1 MIIGLELI
9 YGDPLTRPSR
19 DSKSPEVGSSSTTRA
34 QKVVDRRFKNLWLRL
49 RKARFA
55 ENLYIILVS
64 TVSQQMV
71 VLHHL
76 LLNGLPEPPHRR
88 GFPPVAWWLITL
100 RISETRDH
108 KLNISLRFISISISH
123 SVKRSQKPMNMSTT
137 NNYEDR
143 NTPTCLDLLSSS
155 LSSVTSTLPSPCKPI
170 PIHNTL
176 DKLSPCIVRGPRYI
190 YFYYNSHHGYICD
203 ELYSLLH
210 ITK

>member
-1 MIIGLELI
+1 MIIGLRLI

-88 GFPPVAWWLITL
+88 GSASVARGFKAL
-100 RISETRDH
+100 RVSETR
-108 KLNISLRFISISISH
+108 
-123 SVKRSQKPMNMSTT
+123 V
-137 NNYEDR
+137 
-143 NTPTCLDLLSSS
+143 
-155 LSSVTSTLPSPCKPI
+155 
-170 PIHNTL
+170 
-176 DKLSPCIVRGPRYI
+176 I
-190 YFYYNSHHGYICD
+190 Y
-203 ELYSLLH
+203 
-210 ITK
+210 